1 MSAAFKAPL
10 PTTQKF
16 VLVALCDSANDQGE
30 CYPSVSTLAEKCSLS
45 ERAVQLAIA
54 SIEAA
59 GGLRREFRVGRSTTY
74 WVTPATVNPRTTFTP
89 AAGSPPNHVHPTPE
103 PDSPPPPNH
112 VHPTP
117 EPRSP
122 ITINEPSVEP
132 KTKTK
137 SAVALVPAVVS
148 VTDLVDAGFSEEGA
162 AEFIAHKRAVKAPL
176 TVRAWADHLGE
187 SRKAGW
193 SPVDAAEKVMAR
205 NWKGFD
211 AKYVAS
217 EARPGFERP
226 AETPYQRSMREK
238 YEKVAPQ
245 VAARPP
251 NHRAKPVIFDFEVED
266 VTPRRLG

>member
-1 MSAAFKAPL
+1 MSAAFKAQIRSMPKL
-10 PTTQKF
+10 
-16 VLVALCDSANDQGE
+16 VLLALCDCANDQGE
-30 CYPSVSTLAEKCSLS
+30 CYPSIPTLVEKCSAS
-45 ERAVQLAIA
+45 ERTVQEALAFL
-54 SIEAA
+54 S
-59 GGLRREFRVGRSTTY
+59 REGYLTRDFRNGRSTVY
-74 WVTPATVNPRTTFTP
+74 WIADPRKWRTPANG
-89 AAGSPPNHVHPTPE
+89 APPQMPHPTPA
-103 PDSPPPPNH
+103 DAAPPPPQTA
-112 VHPTP
+112 HPTP
-117 EPRSP
+117 ANGAP
-122 ITINEPSVEP
+122 ITINETSVEP

-137 SAVALVPAVVS
+137 SAVALVPAVVL
-148 VTDLVDAGFSEEGA
+148 VADLVDAGFSEEGA
-162 AEFIAHKRAVKAPL
+162 AEFIAHKRSLKAPL
-176 TVRAWADHLGE
+176 TARAWADHLSE

-193 SPVDAAEKVMAR
+193 SPVAAAEKVMAR

-245 VAARPP
+245 VAARSP